1 MPDLH
6 PLPYRTENGVV
17 LIELRLESLRQ
28 LFNVFDPSPFHRKD
42 LDRDAEDYIVGA
54 LRELGPMPARLVLHL
69 PVAEAATEEALG
81 LGGAVRN
88 FFAFQA
94 QITAR
99 DLRLELRRGRDSLLI
114 GLGFLAAC
122 LLLRQVA
129 LAAGTGTFPEI
140 AAEGL
145 LIAGWVALWRPLEI
159 YLYDWWPY
167 RRRLKVY
174 RRLAEIDVE
183 VRPDDTPAPLSP
195 VGGLSDP
202 SRVEGGA
209 PRP

>member
-1 MPDLH
+1 MPDLN
-6 PLPYRTENGVV
+6 PLPYRMENGVA

-69 PVAEAATEEALG
+69 PAGEAGTEDAG
-81 LGGAVRN
+81 SLGGAIRN

-114 GLGFLAAC
+114 GLCFLAVC
-122 LLLRQVA
+122 LLLRHFALSAWGGAVA
-129 LAAGTGTFPEI
+129 GVV
-140 AAEGL
+140 AEGL

-167 RRRLKVY
+167 RRRLMVY
-174 RRLAEIDVE
+174 RRLAEIAVD
-183 VRPDDTPAPLSP
+183 VRPESAPAPLSP
-195 VGGLSDP
+195 IE
-202 SRVEGGA
+202 R
-209 PRP
+209 